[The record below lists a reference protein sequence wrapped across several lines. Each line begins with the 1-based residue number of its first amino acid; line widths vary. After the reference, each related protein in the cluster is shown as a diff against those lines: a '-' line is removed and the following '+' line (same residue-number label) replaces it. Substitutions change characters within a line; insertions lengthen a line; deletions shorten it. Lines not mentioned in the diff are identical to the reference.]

1 MQKITKKQVI
11 TLVIAI
17 IIIAGLTYGILKV
30 LEVQPDQPVTE
41 KETIRNNQREIVGQK
56 EIKEEDKKNQEKIGM
71 VDEFELAIIDEIVFL
86 DGEIV
91 SVNIEEEYLVVNLV
105 WVDPRMT
112 RIISVGEE
120 IKINVVPGKTQLSY
134 MKMIEEDA
142 VPPKEVPV
150 PPEDID
156 LLPEDMGLLPED
168 IDLPPEDI
176 DLLNEL
182 APEIGLKDLNLNIG
196 GMVYIEGK
204 WNAEKDILEPL
215 SIMFVIT
222 E

>member
-41 KETIRNNQREIVGQK
+41 KEVG
-56 EIKEEDKKNQEKIGM
+56 EVVGM

-156 LLPEDMGLLPED
+156 LLPEDIDLLPEDMGLLPED

-196 GMVYIEGK
+196 GMVHVEGK